1 MCCVSDSPSGRPAA
15 ASEITLDAVFRRS
28 ARLFADR
35 TAVVGP
41 DRRLTYAQLDQR
53 SNRLAN
59 GLIDAGIAP
68 GERIAVLANPC
79 PEFVELYVAAAK
91 LGVTVI
97 ALNTRLHPKEIT
109 YCLTLT
115 EPRLI
120 FAADELRELLVS
132 GGEVARG
139 GAERPA
145 GRPEPEAIHNV
156 LFTSGTT
163 GRPRGAMISQRA
175 AAVRAYRCAQW
186 FGLGP
191 EDGFIG
197 WLPLFHCGGDE
208 PLYATLLSG
217 ARIATLPRADPEAMF
232 AAVQRERLTWTLLL
246 PGVITEFLGHPRRA
260 DYDLS
265 SLRFAIGYANMMPQV
280 GEGVHR
286 RGGRFLGRVRADR
299 VELPGCLRTRPG
311 WERADAA
318 QAADAA
324 AGHPDRR

>member
-1 MCCVSDSPSGRPAA
+1 
-15 ASEITLDAVFRRS
+15 
-28 ARLFADR
+28 
-35 TAVVGP
+35 
-41 DRRLTYAQLDQR
+41 LTSVQPP
-53 SNRLAN
+53 AN
-59 GLIDAGIAP
+59 GLIERRHRA

-120 FAADELRELLVS
+120 FAADDCGVAGL
-132 GGEVARG
+132 GGEVVSWAAEQRGYEELVARG
-139 GAERPA
+139 GAERPPA
-145 GRPEPEAIHNV
+145 GRSRGDSQRAVHQRHD
-156 LFTSGTT
+156 
-163 GRPRGAMISQRA
+163 RPARGAMISQRA
-175 AAVRAYRCAQW
+175 AAARAYRCAQW

-208 PLYATLLSG
+208 PLYATLLFR

-265 SLRFAIGYANMMPQV
+265 AFASRSATP
-280 GEGVHR
+280 
-286 RGGRFLGRVRADR
+286 
-299 VELPGCLRTRPG
+299 T
-311 WERADAA
+311 
-318 QAADAA
+318 
-324 AGHPDRR
+324 